1 MFKRSLLALL
11 VPWLSISVLS
21 GQSYFKPG
29 YIISHEMDTT
39 YGLIDFRG
47 GDFNYASCVFI
58 SDKGED
64 PQILYPGSIYGYRFT
79 DGNYYISK
87 RVDTEKGP
95 QDRFMEVLLSGKIT
109 LYHWR
114 VSQKDYN
121 FYIETRNGEMLR
133 LYEKESV
140 VSSRESGQAIRRM
153 KYYVGAL
160 GYAMSDAPV
169 LYGLIER
176 VSLQQRDLVMLLEKY
191 HNTVCDEMDC
201 ITYIKSFPTLKIRFA
216 PFVSWQME
224 WLNINGPNDYASL
237 KYKAAYYP
245 SAGLSLVAFMSG
257 SGERFSLRTDI
268 SLGSRYFYGFGV
280 EEAYQAT
287 LYREAHLKHTVLTG
301 DMKVNYTAPQGR
313 IRPSYSGGISLQ
325 KNFAASHRIDM
336 DIMTASIIEPMTFY
350 TDAWGGLWL
359 GFNAGAGFE
368 TNLLP
373 KVNTYFQI
381 QYRNLFYFEDS
392 SVITSIG
399 LTAGLKF

>member
-1 MFKRSLLALL
+1 MLAFLL
-11 VPWLSISVLS
+11 PWFSISVLS

-29 YIISHEMDTT
+29 YIISHEMDTI
-39 YGLIDFRG
+39 YGRIDFRG
-47 GDFNYASCVFI
+47 GDFNSANCVFI
-58 SDKGED
+58 SDFGEE
-64 PQILYPGSIYGYRFT
+64 PQTFSPGSIYGYRFT

-87 RVDTEKGP
+87 RVDSETGP
-95 QDRFMEVLLSGKIT
+95 QDCFMEVLLSGKIS
-109 LYHWR
+109 LFYCR

-121 FYIETRNGEMLR
+121 FYIETRNGDMLR
-133 LYEKESV
+133 LYEKENL
-140 VSSRESGQAIRRM
+140 VSSKEGGQAILRM

-169 LYGLIER
+169 LYRLIER
-176 VSLQQRDLVMLLEKY
+176 VSLQQRDLVKLLEKY

-201 ITYIKSFPTLKIRFA
+201 ITYIKTFPTLKIRIA
-216 PFVSWQME
+216 PFVSWQTE
-224 WLNINGPNDYASL
+224 WLNINGPNDYSSL
-237 KYKAAYYP
+237 EYKAAYYP
-245 SAGLSLVAFMSG
+245 SAGLSLVASMPG
-257 SGERFSLRTDI
+257 SSERFSFRTDI

-280 EEAYQAT
+280 EEAYLET
-287 LYREAHLKHTVLTG
+287 LYREAHLKHIVLTG

-336 DIMTASIIEPMTFY
+336 DIMTTSVIEPMTFY
-350 TDAWGGLWL
+350 TDAWCGLWI

-381 QYRNLFYFEDS
+381 QYRNLFYLDDS
-392 SVITSIG
+392 SLITSIG
-399 LTAGLKF
+399 LTAGLNF